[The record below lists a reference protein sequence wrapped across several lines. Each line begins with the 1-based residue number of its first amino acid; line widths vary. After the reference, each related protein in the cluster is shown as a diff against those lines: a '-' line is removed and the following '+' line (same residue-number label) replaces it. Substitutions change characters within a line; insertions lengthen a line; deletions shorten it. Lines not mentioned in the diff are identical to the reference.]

1 MHKYARITLL
11 MNSVLDTYA
20 QQVLSKWDIILGKLS
35 CGNQSMADRLMDGP
49 KLILPFLLENH
60 ILKMNKGGNSY
71 SCRTNSCVPKKQE
84 MYKWLDSPKSICVVY
99 VPLLIFTFNG
109 LIIYI

>member
-49 KLILPFLLENH
+49 N
-60 ILKMNKGGNSY
+60 
-71 SCRTNSCVPKKQE
+71 
-84 MYKWLDSPKSICVVY
+84 
-99 VPLLIFTFNG
+99 
-109 LIIYI
+109 